1 MTGTLNVKS
10 PRDVCKCASRVV
22 TGEDAV
28 FWSPF
33 GLMVYK
39 CKPCKPQEA
48 DLQPV
53 THSPNEEA
61 GGVYLI
67 TLMSSA

>member
-28 FWSPF
+28 FWSSS
-33 GLMVYK
+33 GLMVCK

-48 DLQPV
+48 DL
-53 THSPNEEA
+53 
-61 GGVYLI
+61 
-67 TLMSSA
+67 

>member
-1 MTGTLNVKS
+1 MESFAKRGQGVRRCDRDTECES

-22 TGEDAV
+22 TGEEAV
-28 FWSPF
+28 FWSPS

-48 DLQPV
+48 DL
-53 THSPNEEA
+53 
-61 GGVYLI
+61 
-67 TLMSSA
+67 